1 MRPLYP
7 TELSAQYFFLC
18 YVSLRLNTENSSEG
32 KRSSMAEAIQ
42 KLVNSFSGERIEL
55 CGKIDK
61 P

>member
-7 TELSAQYFFLC
+7 TELNAHYFFLC

-32 KRSSMAEAIQ
+32 KRIMAEAIQ

-55 CGKIDK
+55 YGKIDK

>member
-18 YVSLRLNTENSSEG
+18 YVSLGLNTENSSEG
-32 KRSSMAEAIQ
+32 KRSMAEAIQ

-55 CGKIDK
+55 YGKIDK

>member
-18 YVSLRLNTENSSEG
+18 YVSLRLNTENSSEC
-32 KRSSMAEAIQ
+32 KRSMAEAIQ

-55 CGKIDK
+55 YGKIDK

>member
-7 TELSAQYFFLC
+7 TELSARYFFLC
-18 YVSLRLNTENSSEG
+18 HVSPRLNMEKSSDG
-32 KRSSMAEAIQ
+32 KRSMAEAIQ

-55 CGKIDK
+55 YGKIDK

>member
-1 MRPLYP
+1 M
-7 TELSAQYFFLC
+7 ELSAQYFFLC

-32 KRSSMAEAIQ
+32 KRSMAEAIQ

-55 CGKIDK
+55 YGKIDK